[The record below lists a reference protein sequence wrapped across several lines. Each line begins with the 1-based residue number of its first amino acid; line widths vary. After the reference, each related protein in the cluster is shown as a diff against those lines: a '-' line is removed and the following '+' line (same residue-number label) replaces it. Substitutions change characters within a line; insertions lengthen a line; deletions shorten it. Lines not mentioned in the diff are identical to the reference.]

1 MCCCFKGG
9 GGLDKKSE
17 EDLTSS
23 PAGIFYQLTGW
34 RKSNKFLA
42 DKTFF
47 LNSVAACKERYMAAK
62 NAL

>member
-23 PAGIFYQLTGW
+23 PAGIFYQLTGRW
-34 RKSNKFLA
+34 KSNKFLV
-42 DKTFF
+42 DKAFF
-47 LNSVAACKERYMAAK
+47 
-62 NAL
+62 